1 MAIGLTQVKLP
12 CTVPGMEDYPTTI
25 LQFETRFAS
34 EEACREYL
42 VSLRWPD
49 GFRCPACGH
58 GKAWWIKR
66 GLLHC
71 AMCGRQTSVTA
82 GTIFQDTR
90 KPLRLWFRAMWYVT
104 SQKSGVSALGLQR
117 VLGLG
122 SYETAWIWL
131 HKLRRAMVRPGRDR
145 LSGTVEVDEVYIGG
159 EKSGKRGRGALSKA
173 LVLVAAEK
181 DGGGIGRIRLCR
193 VRDASAASLHPAITA
208 AVAPGSVL
216 ETDGWSGYSGVDK
229 LGYVHYVARDTSE
242 VGEHP
247 LPRCHR
253 VASLLQRWL
262 LGTHQGAVRPSH
274 LDYYLDEYTFR
285 FNRRTSKSRGK
296 LFYRLAQQAVAIAPV
311 PEKALGADRS
321 APQNAGG

>member
-1 MAIGLTQVKLP
+1 
-12 CTVPGMEDYPTTI
+12 MEDYPTTI
-25 LQFETRFAS
+25 LQFEARFAT

-49 GFRCPACGH
+49 GFRCPNCAH
-58 GKAWWIKR
+58 AKAWRTQR

-71 AMCGRQTSVTA
+71 ALCGHQTSVTA
-82 GTIFQDTR
+82 GTILQDTR
-90 KPLRLWFRAMWYVT
+90 KPLRLWFRAMWHVT

-122 SYETAWIWL
+122 SYETAWVWL

-159 EKSGKRGRGALSKA
+159 EKRGKRGRGALGKS
-173 LVLVAAEK
+173 LVVIAAEK
-181 DGGGIGRIRLCR
+181 DGDGTGRIRLCR
-193 VRDASAASLHPAITA
+193 VRDASAASLQPAISQV
-208 AVAPGSVL
+208 VAPGSIV
-216 ETDGWSGYSGVDK
+216 ETDGWSGYRGIDQ
-229 LGYVHYVARDTSE
+229 LGYVHHVARDAAE

-253 VASLLQRWL
+253 VASLMKRWL

-285 FNRRTSKSRGK
+285 FNRRTSNSRGK
-296 LFYRLAQQAVAIAPV
+296 LFYRLAQQAVAADPV
-311 PEKALGADRS
+311 PKKALGQPKPASPDADRS
-321 APQNAGG
+321 T